1 MRLIVAV
8 TGASGAV
15 LAVKLLEQ
23 LTDHEVH
30 VLVSDAAHRVLL
42 HELGTADLPTA
53 HRHGENDWDS
63 PLASSSFVAD
73 GMVIVPCSMK
83 TLAMVAHGLSTNLI
97 GRAAENTL
105 RTGRKLILV
114 PRETPLSL
122 AAIEN
127 MRLAKL
133 AGAILLPP
141 NMAYYFHPKTL
152 DDMNAFIVGK
162 VLDILGVPHTL
173 YRRWGGSVPD
183 EGEQP

>member
-15 LAVKLLEQ
+15 LAVRLLEN
-23 LTDHEVH
+23 LADHEVH
-30 VLVSDAAHRVLL
+30 VLVSDAAAQVLL
-42 HELGTADLPTA
+42 HELGTTDLPA
-53 HRHGENDWDS
+53 SHRYGEKDWDS
-63 PLASSSFVAD
+63 PLASSSFVTD
-73 GMVIVPCSMK
+73 GMVIMPCSMK
-83 TLAMVAHGLSTNLI
+83 TLAMVAHGWSANLI

-133 AGAILLPP
+133 AGAVLLPP

-162 VLDILGVPHTL
+162 VLDILDIPHTL
-173 YRRWGGSVPD
+173 YQRWGSTVP
-183 EGEQP
+183 GEEEAT